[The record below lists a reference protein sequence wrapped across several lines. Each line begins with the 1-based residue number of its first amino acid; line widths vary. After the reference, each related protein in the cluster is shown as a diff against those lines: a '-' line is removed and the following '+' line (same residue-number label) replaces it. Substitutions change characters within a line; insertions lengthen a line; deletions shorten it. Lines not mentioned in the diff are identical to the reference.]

1 MPSQS
6 QPKVAIL
13 GMSEA
18 GRGWATL
25 VSAAGWQVTIYDPDA
40 AQLHDGEDEIATRK
54 RHSHGSG
61 VPAIADDDN
70 HNQPPGEPRR
80 GRSLLDAVTTADWI
94 IDATT
99 SDLIHRQRL
108 LEQVESVSRMAVIV
122 TCSAAGLSPTDL
134 CARLRR
140 PTRLLVAYALDPVEQ
155 IPAVEVVPGSLTD
168 PACLETV
175 RNWLRRLGRI
185 PVVLRKEIPGNAT
198 GRIGVA
204 VWRECIRLVL
214 DGVLEVRDVDALIS
228 SGLAARWAAA
238 GPFQTAYLEAGDRAP
253 AQLSALLRSVES
265 RWEGDDGF
273 HIPPAEHA
281 HLIRL
286 IQRAY
291 DGEGDVLRGARDERL
306 VELRRIVGY

>member
-1 MPSQS
+1 MSGQNE
-6 QPKVAIL
+6 PKVAIL

-25 VSAAGWQVTIYDPDA
+25 VSGAGWQVTIYDPDA
-40 AQLHDGEDEIATRK
+40 TQLHEGGEEIATRK

-61 VPAIADDDN
+61 IPALMDDN
-70 HNQPPGEPRR
+70 HNQPPGEPRM
-80 GRSLLDAVTTADWI
+80 GRSLLDAVNTADWI

-99 SDLIHRQRL
+99 SDLVHRQRL
-108 LEQVESVSRMAVIV
+108 LEQVESVSRMAAIV

-140 PTRLLVAYALDPVEQ
+140 PARLLVAYALDPVEQ
-155 IPAVEVVPGSLTD
+155 IPAIEVVPGPLTD
-168 PACLETV
+168 PVSLDTV

-185 PVVLRKEIPGNAT
+185 PVVLRKEIPGNAIS
-198 GRIGVA
+198 RIAVA

-238 GPFQTAYLEAGDRAP
+238 GPFQTAYLEAGAT
-253 AQLSALLRSVES
+253 AQLSTVLRSVET
-265 RWEGDDGF
+265 RWEGDNGF

-281 HLIRL
+281 HLIRM

-291 DGEGDVLRGARDERL
+291 EGEGDVLRGARDERL
-306 VELRRIVGY
+306 AELKRIVGY

>member
-1 MPSQS
+1 MDAQS
-6 QPKVAIL
+6 YPRVAVL

-25 VSAAGWQVTIYDPDA
+25 VSGAGWPVTIYDPDTA
-40 AQLHDGEDEIATRK
+40 VLQTGGEDIATRK
-54 RHSHGSG
+54 RHSSGSG
-61 VPAIADDDN
+61 IHLVPDEDDN
-70 HNQPPGEPRR
+70 GEGQPRH
-80 GRSLLDAVTTADWI
+80 GRSLLDAVTNADWI

-99 SDLIHRQRL
+99 SDLLHRQRL
-108 LEQVESVSRMAVIV
+108 LQQVEGVSRMAAVV

-140 PTRLLVAYALDPVEQ
+140 PGRLLVAQAFDPVEQ
-155 IPAVEVVPGSLTD
+155 IPAVEVVPGPLTEPD
-168 PACLETV
+168 CLDLV
-175 RNWLRRLGRI
+175 RTWLRALGRI
-185 PVVLRKEIPGNAT
+185 PVVLRKEIPGNAS
-198 GRIGVA
+198 GRLMVA
-204 VWRECIRLVL
+204 LWRECIRLVL

-238 GPFQTAYLEAGDRAP
+238 GPLQTAYLEAGERQT
-253 AQLSALLRSVES
+253 AQLSAVLRALES
-265 RWEGDDGF
+265 RWEGDTGF
-273 HIPPAEHA
+273 QLPLAEHQ

-306 VELRRIVGY
+306 SQLRRIVGY

>member
-1 MPSQS
+1 MSGQN

-25 VSAAGWQVTIYDPDA
+25 VSAQGWQVTIYDPDS
-40 AQLHDGEDEIATRK
+40 AQLHGGEEEIATRK
-54 RHSHGSG
+54 RHSHGTG
-61 VPAIADDDN
+61 LPAITEDN
-70 HNQPPGEPRR
+70 HNHPPGEPRL

-99 SDLIHRQRL
+99 SDLLHRQRL
-108 LEQVESVSRMAVIV
+108 LEQAESVGRMAAIM

-140 PTRLLVAYALDPVEQ
+140 PARLMVAYALDPVEQ
-155 IPAVEVVPGSLTD
+155 IPAVEVVPGPLTD
-168 PACLETV
+168 PACLDTV

-185 PVVLRKEIPGNAT
+185 PVVLRKEIPGNAI
-198 GRIGVA
+198 GRIAVA

-238 GPFQTAYLEAGDRAP
+238 GPFQTAYLEAGERAT
-253 AQLSALLRSVES
+253 AQLSAVLRSVES
-265 RWEGDDGF
+265 RWEGDNGF
-273 HIPPAEHA
+273 HLPPAEHA
-281 HLIRL
+281 HLIRM

-291 DGEGDVLRGARDERL
+291 EGEGDVLRGAREERL